1 VDDLLAEFLA
11 ETRETLDALSGEIIA
26 WEADP
31 SDRARLDAIF
41 RFVHTVKGS
50 CGFLELPR
58 FEKLSHAAEDVLAEL
73 RAGARTADAA
83 LVSAVLAIIDRI
95 GELTEALEAGAS
107 EPASDDA
114 LLIAALSADTSA
126 AAPTQAAAQVAP
138 SAAMRAPARSIRVPL
153 ELLDRI
159 MSGVSDMVLA
169 RNELARRLR
178 EVGVEGEV
186 GGAFERLSS
195 CVAEMRDSITR
206 TRMQRIE
213 KLFSALPRMVRDTA
227 GELGKLVNLEIDG
240 SDVELDREMIELIRD
255 PLTHMVRNSIDH
267 GIESPEQRLK
277 RGKPDHGRLTIAAR
291 QSGNQIVI
299 EIADDGNGVD
309 ENRLV
314 AKAIAAGVIT
324 AELAQALPPQARA
337 ALIFSPG
344 LSTADQV
351 TAISGR
357 GVGMDVVK
365 SNIERIGGS
374 IELDNRPG
382 AGLRTIIRVPL
393 TLTIIASLT
402 VSAGGHSFAIPR
414 AAIEEIV
421 HVSSAAIRI
430 DTLGDAHFAAIRGR
444 TLPLLHLEQ
453 VLGLGKVGSIS
464 GRTIVVVGAG
474 AGLSYA
480 LCVQAVHD
488 HEELVIK
495 PASPAVMSTGVYGG
509 MSLPDSGV
517 PMLMLDAA
525 GIASHA
531 GVQSEATDTVVPLN
545 GEAVEEQT
553 QAQVSTL
560 LFKDLGGRRRGVRL
574 AVVERLEDVA
584 AEQVSFTAGRL
595 RVAIEGRLLPLLG
608 AEERVGAEG
617 GQLKLLRLSDGATE
631 IAYAIDDVIDIVQLA
646 PELHP
651 AAAEGPVAGVV
662 LVEGEAVELLDLFW
676 LFGQA
681 EKSAPASEM
690 RPLCLL
696 AEPDDRWSR
705 EILRPLLEAAGYRVG
720 YAGETPLDQA
730 AVVIAAKPD
739 TADGKAPVIRLRP
752 ELGGGTEDGSVYRYD
767 RAGLLAAIERQLTKR
782 SA

>member
-1 VDDLLAEFLA
+1 MDDLLAEFLA

-31 SDRARLDAIF
+31 SDRGRLDAIF

-58 FEKLSHAAEDVLAEL
+58 FETLSHAAEDVLAEL
-73 RAGARTADAA
+73 RAGTRTADAA

-95 GELTEALEAGAS
+95 GELTEALESGA
-107 EPASDDA
+107 ELPDGDDR
-114 LLIAALSADTSA
+114 LLIAALTAETTVCPITG
-126 AAPTQAAAQVAP
+126 AAPHVTQTANK
-138 SAAMRAPARSIRVPL
+138 APARSIRVPL
-153 ELLDRI
+153 ELLDRM

-178 EVGVEGEV
+178 EVGAEQDV
-186 GGAFERLSS
+186 GGAFERLSA
-195 CVAEMRDSITR
+195 CLADMRDSITR

-213 KLFSALPRMVRDTA
+213 KLFSALPRMVRDTSA
-227 GELGKLVNLEIDG
+227 ELGKSVDLDIDG
-240 SDVELDREMIELIRD
+240 SDVELDREMIELMRD

-267 GIESPEQRLK
+267 GIESADVRAR
-277 RGKPDHGRLTIAAR
+277 RGKPAAGRLSISAR

-299 EIADDGNGVD
+299 EIADDGNGID
-309 ENRLV
+309 DGKLV
-314 AKAIAAGVIT
+314 AKAIANGVIT
-324 AELAQALPPQARA
+324 QELANALPPAARA

-344 LSTADQV
+344 VSTAEQV
-351 TAISGR
+351 SSISGR

-402 VSAGGHSFAIPR
+402 VSAGGQSFALPR

-421 HVSSAAIRI
+421 HVSSASIRV
-430 DTLGDAHFAAIRGR
+430 DALGDAMVATIRGR

-453 VLGLGKVGSIS
+453 VLGTGRVTEVT
-464 GRTIVVVGAG
+464 GRTIVVVSAG

-495 PASPAVMSTGVYGG
+495 PASPAVMGAGVYGG

-525 GIASHA
+525 GIAARA
-531 GVQSEATDTVVPLN
+531 GIEPEEANPIAALPQETVADTS
-545 GEAVEEQT
+545 ADFT
-553 QAQVSTL
+553 STL
-560 LFKDLGGRRRGVRL
+560 LFRDLAGRRRGIRL
-574 AVVERLEDVA
+574 GVVERLEDVPVERIA
-584 AEQVSFTAGRL
+584 DTAGRL
-595 RVAIEGRLLPLLG
+595 RVTVDGRVLPL
-608 AEERVGAEG
+608 VGLEDAS
-617 GQLKLLRLSDGATE
+617 LADAPLAKLLRLSDGVSE
-631 IAYAIDDVIDIVQLA
+631 LAYAIDDVIDIVQL
-646 PELHP
+646 PP
-651 AAAEGPVAGVV
+651 AMHRATSEGPIAGVA
-662 LVEGEAVELLDLFW
+662 LVDGEQVELIDVFW
-676 LFGQA
+676 LFAQA
-681 EKSAPASEM
+681 ESAPAKAEQ
-690 RPLCLL
+690 PLCLL
-696 AEPDDRWSR
+696 ADAEDRWSR

-720 YAGETPLDQA
+720 FAGEAVEADA
-730 AVVIAAKPD
+730 DVVIAGNVAVP
-739 TADGKAPVIRLRP
+739 ASAAPVIRLRP
-752 ELGGGTEDGSVYRYD
+752 DMAGANDGSVYRYD
-767 RAGLLAAIERQLTKR
+767 RMGLLAAIEAQVAKR
-782 SA
+782 RA

>member
-1 VDDLLAEFLA
+1 MDDLLAEFLA

-31 SDRARLDAIF
+31 GDRARLDSIF

-58 FEKLSHAAEDVLAEL
+58 FEKLSHAAEDVLAAL
-73 RAGARTADAA
+73 RSGTRTADAQ

-95 GELTEALEAGAS
+95 GELTEALESGA
-107 EPASDDA
+107 ELPDSDDG
-114 LLIAALSADTSA
+114 LLIAALSAEHDAGPA
-126 AAPTQAAAQVAP
+126 AATATQVTQTANK
-138 SAAMRAPARSIRVPL
+138 APARSIRVPL
-153 ELLDRI
+153 ELLDRM

-178 EVGVEGEV
+178 EAGVEHEI

-195 CVAEMRDSITR
+195 CLADMRDSITR

-213 KLFSALPRMVRDTA
+213 KLFSALPRMVRDTCA
-227 GELGKLVNLEIDG
+227 ELGKTVDLDIDG

-267 GIESPEQRLK
+267 GIEAAEVRSK
-277 RGKPDHGRLTIAAR
+277 RGKPEAGRLSISAR

-299 EIADDGNGVD
+299 EIADDGNGID
-309 ENRLV
+309 EAKVV
-314 AKAIAAGVIT
+314 AKAIANGVIT
-324 AELAQALPPQARA
+324 QELASALPPPARA

-374 IELDNRPG
+374 IELDNRFG

-402 VSAGGHSFAIPR
+402 VSAGGQYFALPR
-414 AAIEEIV
+414 AAIEEII
-421 HVSSAAIRI
+421 HISSASIRI
-430 DTLGDAHFAAIRGR
+430 DQLGDATVANIRGR
-444 TLPLLHLEQ
+444 TLPLLHLEH
-453 VLGLGKVGSIS
+453 VLGLGRVDNVT
-464 GRTIVVVGAG
+464 GRTIVVVSAG

-480 LCVQAVHD
+480 LCVGAVHD

-495 PASPAVMSTGVYGG
+495 PASPAVMATGVYGG
-509 MSLPDSGV
+509 MSLPDTGV

-525 GIASHA
+525 GIAQRA
-531 GVQSEATDTVVPLN
+531 GIEPEEANPLIAAAPDDADAAN
-545 GEAVEEQT
+545 ALT
-553 QAQVSTL
+553 STL
-560 LFKDLGGRRRGVRL
+560 LFRDLAGRKRGVRL
-574 AVVERLEDVA
+574 GVVERLEDVPPDRIA
-584 AEQVSFTAGRL
+584 RTAGKL
-595 RVAIEGRLLPLLG
+595 RVTVDDRLLPLMGLDDAGG
-608 AEERVGAEG
+608 ADFADV
-617 GQLKLLRLSDGATE
+617 KLLRLSDGASE
-631 IAYAIDDVIDIVQLA
+631 LAYAIDDVIDIVQLPPA
-646 PELHP
+646 LHR
-651 AAAEGPVAGVV
+651 ATSEGPIAGVA
-662 LVEGEAVELLDLFW
+662 LVDGEQIELIDVFW
-676 LFGQA
+676 LFAQADAPPAQA
-681 EKSAPASEM
+681 E

-696 AEPDDRWSR
+696 ADREDRWSR

-720 YAGETPLDQA
+720 FAGEGAEDEA
-730 AVVIAAKPD
+730 AVVIAGTEAVE
-739 TADGKAPVIRLRP
+739 TAAAPVIRLRP
-752 ELGGGTEDGSVYRYD
+752 DLQGANDGSVYRYD
-767 RAGLLAAIERQLTKR
+767 RMGLLAAIEAQVAKR
-782 SA
+782 RA

>member
-1 VDDLLAEFLA
+1 MDDLLAEFLA

-58 FEKLSHAAEDVLAEL
+58 FETLSHAAEDVLSEL
-73 RAGARTADAA
+73 RAGTRTADSN

-95 GELTEALEAGAS
+95 GELTEALESGA
-107 EPASDDA
+107 PQPNSDDT
-114 LLIAALSADTSA
+114 LLIAALSAEA
-126 AAPTQAAAQVAP
+126 AAGPLAAPTQVTQSTVN
-138 SAAMRAPARSIRVPL
+138 RAPARSIRVPL
-153 ELLDRI
+153 DLLDRI

-178 EVGVEGEV
+178 ETGVESDL
-186 GGAFERLSS
+186 GGAFERLST
-195 CVAEMRDSITR
+195 CLAEMRDSITR

-213 KLFSALPRMVRDTA
+213 KLFSALPRMVRDTSA
-227 GELGKLVNLEIDG
+227 ELGKTVELEIDG

-267 GIESPEQRLK
+267 GIEAADLRRK
-277 RGKPDHGRLTIAAR
+277 RGKPEAGRLSVSAR

-299 EIADDGNGVD
+299 EIVDDGNGID
-309 ENRLV
+309 EARLV
-314 AKAIAAGVIT
+314 QKAISAGVIT
-324 AELAQALPPQARA
+324 AELAGALPPSARA
-337 ALIFSPG
+337 SLIFSPG
-344 LSTADQV
+344 LSTADSV

-382 AGLRTIIRVPL
+382 VGLRTIIRVPL

-402 VSAGGHSFAIPR
+402 VSAAGQSFAIPR

-421 HVSSAAIRI
+421 HVSSAALRI
-430 DTLGDAHFAAIRGR
+430 DQVGDAHVVTIRGR
-444 TLPLLHLEQ
+444 SLPLLHLEQ
-453 VLGLGKVGSIS
+453 VLGLGRVVDTH

-495 PASPAVMSTGVYGG
+495 PASPAVMATGIYGG
-509 MSLPDSGV
+509 MSLPDSGI

-525 GIASHA
+525 GIAAREGIEPEEADTLTTLATESPAEA
-531 GVQSEATDTVVPLN
+531 GPDLT
-545 GEAVEEQT
+545 
-553 QAQVSTL
+553 STL
-560 LFKDLGGRRRGVRL
+560 LFRDLAGQRRGIRL
-574 AVVERLEDVA
+574 GVVERLEDVA
-584 AEQVSFTAGRL
+584 GSQVAFTAGRM
-595 RVAIEGRLLPLLG
+595 RVAVDGRLLPLLG
-608 AEERVGAEG
+608 GDEAALSGADTV
-617 GQLKLLRLSDGATE
+617 KLLRLNDGATE
-631 IAYAIDDVIDIVQLA
+631 IAFAIDDVIDIVQLPPA
-646 PELHP
+646 LHR
-651 AAAEGPVAGVV
+651 ATSEGPVAGVA
-662 LVEGEAVELLDLFW
+662 LVDGEQVELVDVFW
-676 LFGQA
+676 LFAQA
-681 EKSAPASEM
+681 DSAPTPAAKP
-690 RPLCLL
+690 PLCLI
-696 AEPDDRWSR
+696 ADGEDRWSR

-720 YAGETPLDQA
+720 FGAVADNDDA
-730 AVVIAAKPD
+730 AVVLASASVA
-739 TADGKAPVIRLRP
+739 TGSAPLIRLRT
-752 ELGGGTEDGSVYRYD
+752 ELGAAVDGSVYRYD
-767 RAGLLAAIERQLTKR
+767 RVKLLAEIERHVAKR

>member
-1 VDDLLAEFLA
+1 MDDLLTEFLA

-31 SDRARLDAIF
+31 SDRGRLDAIF

-50 CGFLELPR
+50 CGFLDLPR
-58 FEKLSHAAEDVLAEL
+58 FEKLSHAAEDVLSEL
-73 RAGARTADAA
+73 RSGNRTADAT

-95 GELTEALEAGAS
+95 GELTEALESG
-107 EPASDDA
+107 EELPDSDDA
-114 LLIAALSADTSA
+114 LLIAGLSAEPVAGAVS
-126 AAPTQAAAQVAP
+126 APTQVTQANAN
-138 SAAMRAPARSIRVPL
+138 RAPARSIRVPL

-178 EVGVEGEV
+178 EVGVESEV

-195 CVAEMRDSITR
+195 CLAEMRDSITR

-227 GELGKLVNLEIDG
+227 GELRKSVELEIDG

-267 GIESPEQRLK
+267 GIEAADLRCK
-277 RGKPDHGRLTIAAR
+277 RGKPETGRLSVSAR

-299 EIADDGNGVD
+299 EINDDGNGID
-309 ENRLV
+309 EKKLV
-314 AKAIAAGVIT
+314 QKAIAAGVIT
-324 AELAQALPPQARA
+324 AELAAALPPQARA
-337 ALIFSPG
+337 SLIFSPG
-344 LSTADQV
+344 LSTAEQV

-402 VSAGGHSFAIPR
+402 VSAAGQSFAIPR

-421 HVSSAAIRI
+421 HVSSASLRI
-430 DTLGDAHFAAIRGR
+430 DQLGNANVVTIRGR
-444 TLPLLHLEQ
+444 SLPLLHLEQ
-453 VLGLGKVGSIS
+453 VLGLGRVEDTQ
-464 GRTIVVVGAG
+464 GRTIVVVSAG

-495 PASPAVMSTGVYGG
+495 PASPAVMGTGIYGG

-525 GIASHA
+525 GIAARA
-531 GVQSEATDTVVPLN
+531 GVEPEEANALAAITP
-545 GEAVEEQT
+545 EAVEAGPELT
-553 QAQVSTL
+553 STL
-560 LFKDLGGRRRGVRL
+560 LFKDLSGQRRGIRL
-574 AVVERLEDVA
+574 GVVERLEDVA
-584 AEQVSFTAGRL
+584 ADQVAFTAGRL
-595 RVAIEGRLLPLLG
+595 RVAVDGRLLPL
-608 AEERVGAEG
+608 VGGEDATLVG
-617 GQLKLLRLSDGATE
+617 GSTVKLLRLSDGVTE
-631 IAYAIDDVIDIVQLA
+631 LAYAINDVIDIVQLPPA
-646 PELHP
+646 LHR
-651 AAAEGPVAGVV
+651 ATSEGPIAGVA
-662 LVEGEAVELLDLFW
+662 LVEGEQVELLDVFW
-676 LFGQA
+676 LFAQA
-681 EKSAPASEM
+681 ESTPEAVVT
-690 RPLCLL
+690 RPLCLI
-696 AEPDDRWSR
+696 ADQEDRWSR

-720 YAGETPLDQA
+720 FAGETSPNEA
-730 AVVIAAKPD
+730 AVVLSAGGVP
-739 TADGKAPVIRLRP
+739 TGSSAPVIRLRP
-752 ELGGGTEDGSVYRYD
+752 EIGRTDDGSVYRYD
-767 RAGLLAAIERQLTKR
+767 RAGLLAEIERQVAKR
-782 SA
+782 RA